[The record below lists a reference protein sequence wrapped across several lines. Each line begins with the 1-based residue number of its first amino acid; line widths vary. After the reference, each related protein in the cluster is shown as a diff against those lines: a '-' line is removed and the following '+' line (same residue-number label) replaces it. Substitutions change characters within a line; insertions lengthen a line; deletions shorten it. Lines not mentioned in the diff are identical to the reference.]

1 VGQIYSDDF
10 DQRWVRIQPTLTRR
24 CRPRARENGVRAL
37 PTLPAAKMFMDHP
50 HFGIPQAT
58 IEVMA
63 LKAMEG

>member
-1 VGQIYSDDF
+1 M
-10 DQRWVRIQPTLTRR
+10 
-24 CRPRARENGVRAL
+24 RAL

-58 IEVMA
+58 IEVMP

>member
-1 VGQIYSDDF
+1 
-10 DQRWVRIQPTLTRR
+10 
-24 CRPRARENGVRAL
+24 
-37 PTLPAAKMFMDHP
+37 MFVDHP